1 MVPPFFAS
9 PSRKLTLS
17 GHQTM
22 TAAVTG
28 FPDFPTVFRKSTP
41 RCVSPLTAISFHLPE
56 TLFKHLIATLLFDV
70 VDFNLRVIYTI
81 IFLLSII
88 FL

>member
-28 FPDFPTVFRKSTP
+28 FPDFPTVFQKIDSKMCFTIN
-41 RCVSPLTAISFHLPE
+41 CY
-56 TLFKHLIATLLFDV
+56 LFPPARDSLQHLIATLLFDV